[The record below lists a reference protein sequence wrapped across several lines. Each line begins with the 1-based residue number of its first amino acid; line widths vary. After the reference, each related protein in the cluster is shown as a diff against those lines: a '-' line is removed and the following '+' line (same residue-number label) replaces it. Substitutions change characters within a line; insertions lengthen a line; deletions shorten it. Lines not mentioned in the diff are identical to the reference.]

1 MSVRVGNTAVVTV
14 MTSHV
19 NTIGRGDRQGAAQ
32 NLYCFMASLDLDPMF
47 RRGLRLLHSR
57 NRDSIE
63 QLKAIVDEAVR
74 QRQGKTIPPMS
85 KDPFNLRRESPIP
98 RSKPGS
104 PIPVS
109 FSKREEFKKD
119 MERKIRDDDMLM
131 PKRPRLDSPSAFKS
145 HTPSPTPSLKSESSS
160 RSRKSDESDSDTD
173 VQGLAEIMDEINCT
187 VCKSFDVSP
196 RNRLVECQECH
207 ALYHQECHK
216 PPVTDQDV
224 NDPRLAS
231 VVSSSSGGSLSGP
244 RGVGGGG
251 LPGLGGGNKA
261 PHTRPAPSPTK
272 NLNLPRPSPFLNLS
286 SATGRSLGSGNSSSS
301 SNGSSKQSLSSS
313 SSGSGSSLSK
323 TSVPSNSLKSAERRM
338 HMMKKKAAAK
348 MAEKRKL

>member
-1 MSVRVGNTAVVTV
+1 MCLCVGQQPI
-14 MTSHV
+14 TS
-19 NTIGRGDRQGAAQ
+19 T
-32 NLYCFMASLDLDPMF
+32 MASLDLDPMF

-57 NRDSIE
+57 NRDSVE

-85 KDPFNLRRESPIP
+85 KDPFSLRRESPIP

-109 FSKREEFKKD
+109 FSKREEIKKD
-119 MERKIRDDDMLM
+119 MERKIRDDEMLM

-173 VQGLAEIMDEINCT
+173 VAGLAEIMDEINCT
-187 VCKSFDVSP
+187 VCKSFDVFP

-224 NDPRLAS
+224 NDPRLVWYCAKCAKS
-231 VVSSSSGGSLSGP
+231 LKKQTAIVSSSSGGSMSGP

-251 LPGLGGGNKA
+251 LPGIGGGNKA
-261 PHTRPAPSPTK
+261 PHARPAPSPTK
-272 NLNLPRPSPFLNLS
+272 SLNLPRPSPFTNLS
-286 SATGRSLGSGNSSSS
+286 SASGRGLVSNSSSNN
-301 SNGSSKQSLSSS
+301 NGSSKQSLSSA
-313 SSGSGSSLSK
+313 SSGSSSSSNK
-323 TSVPSNSLKSAERRM
+323 SSVPSNSLISAERRM
-338 HMMKKKAAAK
+338 HIMKKKAAAK